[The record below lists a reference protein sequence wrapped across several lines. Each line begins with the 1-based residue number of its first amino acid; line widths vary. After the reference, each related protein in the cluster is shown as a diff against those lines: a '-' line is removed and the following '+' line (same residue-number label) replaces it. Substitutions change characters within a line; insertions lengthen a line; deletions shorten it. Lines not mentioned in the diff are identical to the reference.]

1 MKWGKRLLISLYI
14 GFVIYSLLV
23 LIWGPSGY
31 FSLKSLNNYKNKL
44 QQNNRELV
52 DLHERLKIQLES
64 LKYDSELIRLYAR
77 SLGYF
82 DDGEQVI
89 RVENYSNER
98 NFYSVGRMIQQKQKN
113 RDFRPLFR
121 TFACS
126 AVIIVFL
133 LIGMVKRKEHGDKK
147 G

>member
-1 MKWGKRLLISLYI
+1 MKWGKRLLVSLYI

-23 LIWGPSGY
+23 LVWGPSGY
-31 FSLKSLNNYKNKL
+31 VSLKSLNNYKYKL

-52 DLHERLKIQLES
+52 DLHEKLRTQLES

-82 DDGEQVI
+82 DDDEQVI
-89 RVENYSNER
+89 RVENYSNQR
-98 NFYSVGRMIQQKQKN
+98 NFYSVGRMIRHKQTN
-113 RDFRPLFR
+113 SDLRPLFR
-121 TFACS
+121 TFSCA
-126 AVIIVFL
+126 AVIIVFFL
-133 LIGMVKRKEHGDKK
+133 FGMVKRKEHGNKK

>member
-1 MKWGKRLLISLYI
+1 MLLSLYI

-121 TFACS
+121 TLACS

-133 LIGMVKRKEHGDKK
+133 LFGMVKRKEHGDKK

>member
-1 MKWGKRLLISLYI
+1 MKWGKRLLLSLYI

-31 FSLKSLNNYKNKL
+31 FSLKSLNIYKYKL

-52 DLHERLKIQLES
+52 DLHEQLKTQLES

-82 DDGEQVI
+82 DDREQVV
-89 RVENYSNER
+89 RVENYSNQR
-98 NFYSVGRMIQQKQKN
+98 NFYSVGRMIQLKQTD
-113 RDFRPLFR
+113 RDLRPLFR
-121 TFACS
+121 TFSCA

-133 LIGMVKRKEHGDKK
+133 LFGMAKRKEYGGKK